1 MSTLIIIPT
10 YNERDNIVPLLK
22 RILLLPAD
30 FEALIVDDNS
40 PDGTADAVGESFSGS
55 TRVHVLR
62 REKKLGL
69 GTAYSAGFRFALD
82 KGYGR
87 AVTMDADFS
96 HNPDHIPQFVQ
107 AAESNDLVIGSR
119 YIPGGR
125 TVNWGILRKVISRSA
140 NLLAHNFLALKPA
153 DCTSGFRLYRAE
165 TLRSVDFQTVIAD
178 GYSYLVEILFR
189 AARSNLRIAEVP
201 ITFEDRR
208 IGKSKISR
216 NEIFKAIRTM
226 IRLRFHPPVISPEV
240 AVRV

>member
-1 MSTLIIIPT
+1 MSTLIVIPT
-10 YNERDNIVPLLK
+10 YNERENIVPLVK

-30 FEALIVDDNS
+30 FEVLVVDDNS
-40 PDGTADAVGESFSGS
+40 PDRTADAVRDNFPGS
-55 TRVHVLR
+55 TRVHVLQ

-82 KGYGR
+82 KGYDQ
-87 AVTMDADFS
+87 AITMDADFS
-96 HNPDHIPQFVQ
+96 HNPDHILQFV
-107 AAESNDLVIGSR
+107 AAANSNDLVIGSR
-119 YIPGGR
+119 YIPGGC
-125 TVNWGILRKVISRSA
+125 TVNWGIIRKVISRTA
-140 NLLAHNFLALKPA
+140 NLLAHNFLSLKPA

-165 TLRSVDFQTVIAD
+165 ALRSVDFQTVIAD

-189 AARSNLRIAEVP
+189 AARNHLRITEVP

-226 IRLRFHPPVISPEV
+226 IRLRFHPPVVSPEV